1 MFSNF
6 SNNLYSVVKNV
17 MDATGVDATLICP
30 ATDAVYD
37 PDTSSYVGTETTYP
51 VRVIVMDFALISNG
65 TLTDKGTL
73 ITSSDKQVYMD
84 MTQADGTQPPITLES
99 NGFRLVVGSV
109 TYRITVV
116 KQYNPS
122 TTQTIMYDLKCEL

>member
-1 MFSNF
+1 MSL
-6 SNNLYSVVKNV
+6 STNLKKIVTSVMAK
-17 MDATGVDATLICP
+17 TGTDATLICP
-30 ATDAVYD
+30 PVADYDYENNTVTATPV
-37 PDTSSYVGTETTYP
+37 TYP

-65 TLTDKGTL
+65 ALVDKNTLTQ
-73 ITSSDKQVYMD
+73 SSDKQIYLD

-99 NGFRLVVGSV
+99 TGYSLLIGST

-122 TTQTIMYDLKCEL
+122 TSSVIMYDLKVEL